1 MSFIEILLIGIG
13 LSMDAFAVALCK
25 GLSMKKIDIKAGI
38 IIAAF
43 FGVFQAVMPLIGYFV
58 CINFEK
64 FISAF
69 DHWIAF
75 GLLEIIG
82 IKMIIDAIKERK
94 EPERN
99 ETFHLKIG
107 ELFILAIATSIDALA
122 VGVSFACV
130 NDVNIFTSI
139 LIIGITTFILSL
151 LGVIIGNKFGA
162 KFKTT
167 AAIIGGII
175 LIIIGIKIIIEH
187 LFF

>member
-43 FGVFQAVMPLIGYFV
+43 FGVFQAGMPLIGYFV
-58 CINFEK
+58 CARFEK
-64 FISAF
+64 YIASF

-75 GLLEIIG
+75 GLLVFIG
-82 IKMIIDAIKERK
+82 TKMLIDSIKDRK
-94 EPERN
+94 KPDDEEEFR
-99 ETFHLKIG
+99 LKIG
-107 ELFILAIATSIDALA
+107 ELIVLAIATSIDALA

-130 NDVNIFTSI
+130 GDINIFISV
-139 LIIGITTFILSL
+139 LIIGVTTLILSF
-151 LGVIIGNKFGA
+151 LGVLIGNKFGA

-167 AAIIGGII
+167 AGIIGGII
-175 LIIIGIKIIIEH
+175 LILIGLKIIIEH